1 MSIYKFNHKGRGT
14 SQHPWER
21 IIKDHYR
28 NKIKH
33 IHNSVHNPKY
43 PKTEKKHPLIDRVKF
58 MIIGDMV
65 TKEFNYCINVAK
77 GLFKYRPAVFDPPV
91 IRGVTTVEWPH
102 VLSDIKRQYG
112 TMAYCWDNS
121 VAIILNDKFLG
132 GEKEFREII
141 NAKYYYHIIL
151 DYYKEGVDQ
160 FVKYIRASGRPCA
173 YMHISIDSE
182 HSGTMTF
189 MLYADVVPNTCVNFL
204 RLCQTKRGGYAGT
217 PVHRIVKDGWI
228 QCGGFGLKSTD
239 LESENFIIPHDRRGV
254 LCMANDGRHVDC
266 STQFFVLL
274 QPAAWMASKYVAF
287 GQLIDGE
294 SVLQKIETVPTWYET
309 PMSEIL
315 IHKAGI
321 LNMECDYIPINKG
334 TNEYIQ
340 GHIEDLIALGD
351 TLIEEILAQTFLEIQ
366 FREVAGVTVEGE
378 GEEAVGEEKRNIR
391 ATERFIRKK
400 EEIDKQLKS
409 QSLVDP
415 RRPLASE
422 SETIDEN
429 NEYDVEVYEYEPE
442 ESSYKHISFVGTVS
456 LVVKPEKPFY
466 IPLTDVL
473 DPEEIEST
481 YDLKKFLKGH
491 YCLESDLEDKLPK
504 KTITQELSFI
514 SDIFKFGEDS
524 EESSVESLE
533 SEDEREVRRY
543 LKLNVDRVSFAGD
556 VIKGIARGV
565 GKCNLFDGTRK
576 SELITDEELRRFRIA
591 SVDRKSRDMGEKKV
605 SISVPWAVREPSKI
619 KRRQTGFVRT
629 EDLEKIHIIQ
639 RLSSHDFD
647 DDDGSPTGSRKVR
660 IAASAVAAQ
669 TGSRPMR
676 RPTGFVRPSPLKVSD
691 SDIEV
696 RRQSVLTRLYENVT
710 LDDDD
715 EGPTL
720 KEYRPAGESQ
730 HKNVMLTYSS
740 PNSRIKSDENAREK
754 YLRHSLIAEKES
766 FEEILN
772 LQHGKKFVARKI
784 SSDYVKTIDQVEQNT
799 AETSIRSVEFSKS
812 RPSMS
817 VSQYQAK
824 NQEYQKKV
832 KSASQLKEKLA
843 SKESGMRISGLRLPG
858 DTPLYS
864 ETDVA

>member
-1 MSIYKFNHKGRGT
+1 MSFYKFNHKGRGV

-33 IHNSVHNPKY
+33 IHNSVHNSKY
-43 PKTEKKHPLIDRVKF
+43 PKTEKKTPLIDRVKF
-58 MIIGDMV
+58 TIIGDMV
-65 TKEFNYCINVAK
+65 TKEFNYCINIAK
-77 GLFKYRPAVFDPPV
+77 GLFKYRPAVFEPPV

-112 TMAYCWDNS
+112 TMAYCLDNS

-182 HSGTMTF
+182 HSGTMIF

-239 LESENFIIPHDRRGV
+239 LECENFIIPHDRRGV

-287 GQLIDGE
+287 GQLIEGE
-294 SVLQKIETVPTWYET
+294 SVLQKLETIPTWYES

-321 LNMECDYIPINKG
+321 LNMECEHIPINKG

-351 TLIEEILAQTFLEIQ
+351 TLIEEVLAKTFLEIQ
-366 FREVAGVTVEGE
+366 FREVAGVAVEGE

-415 RRPLASE
+415 RRPSAAE

-429 NEYDVEVYEYEPE
+429 NEFDVELYEYESE
-442 ESSYKHISFVGTVS
+442 ESSYKHISLVGTVS

-481 YDLKKFLKGH
+481 YDLKKFLKGD

-504 KTITQELSFI
+504 KIIAQELSFI

-533 SEDEREVRRY
+533 SEDEREIRRY
-543 LKLNVDRVSFAGD
+543 LKFNVDRVSFAGD

-565 GKCNLFDGTRK
+565 GKCNLFEGTRK
-576 SELITDEELRRFRIA
+576 SELITDEELRRF
-591 SVDRKSRDMGEKKV
+591 
-605 SISVPWAVREPSKI
+605 
-619 KRRQTGFVRT
+619 
-629 EDLEKIHIIQ
+629 
-639 RLSSHDFD
+639 
-647 DDDGSPTGSRKVR
+647 RKVR

-676 RPTGFVRPSPLKVSD
+676 RPTGFVRPSPLKMSD

-715 EGPTL
+715 DGPTL
-720 KEYRPAGESQ
+720 KEYRPAGGSQ

-754 YLRHSLIAEKES
+754 YLRHSLTAEKES

-799 AETSIRSVEFSKS
+799 VETSIRSVEFSKS

-824 NQEYQKKV
+824 NQEYKKKI
-832 KSASQLKEKLA
+832 KSVSQLKEKLC
-843 SKESGMRISGLRLPG
+843 SKESGMRSSGLRLPG

-864 ETDVA
+864 ETTVA